1 MAHVLSQVQRSVRR
15 RRKPVALTSTHVLRH
30 PTGVSERVIQF
41 KRINEQKATII
52 SRICSRSQGSYTSP
66 TQVPHR
72 PVDASMVTVNT
83 IPTAIL
89 DDDER
94 TIPILDV
101 RTSAL
106 NDSGNPIRDQIVAGM
121 STLGDKWP
129 AAVLF
134 DERGLKLYDAKVSQA
149 DGYYP
154 FVAEMKILHNHADDI
169 AHAILSRGTPGSVGQ
184 DVIELG
190 SGPMKKTALLLS
202 AFARQISGTRPIPTT
217 NYYALDLDKRELIRT
232 LGELGKSEVGPAL
245 KGKMST
251 AGLWG
256 TYDDGLRFIA
266 DGGLQ
271 GSGKV
276 PQDTEDSDSE
286 SDSTPVPK
294 PSNPGQPLHML
305 FVGTSIS
312 NFETRQ
318 EASAFLRSLPLRPG
332 SGDTLLLGM
341 DQNDNVEEIE
351 RAYNNPDGTSK
362 EFLMNALVNAGRIL
376 GDESLFCQDGWEYVA
391 HFNTSLRRFEYHFE
405 ALRALDIIDP
415 MTGIS
420 YTFSKSDQILA
431 HVSHKF
437 SPGDADKLFAEADL
451 RPMDRWTDDSSKY
464 TVWLLER
471 PAA

>member
-1 MAHVLSQVQRSVRR
+1 MSSLLRWYHVSA
-15 RRKPVALTSTHVLRH
+15 PVAE
-30 PTGVSERVIQF
+30 G
-41 KRINEQKATII
+41 
-52 SRICSRSQGSYTSP
+52 P
-66 TQVPHR
+66 TQTLQRFHAAAMVR
-72 PVDASMVTVNT
+72 IDA
-83 IPTAIL
+83 IPAAIL
-89 DDDER
+89 DDDEC

-121 STLGDKWP
+121 STLGNKWP

-134 DERGLKLYDAKVSQA
+134 DERGLKLYDMSVSQA

-154 FVAEMKILHNHADDI
+154 FVAEMRILHNHADDI
-169 AHAILSRGTPGSVGQ
+169 AHAIFRRGAAGFAGE
-184 DVIELG
+184 DVVELG

-202 AFARQISGTRPIPTT
+202 AFSRQISNTAPIPSSR
-217 NYYALDLDKRELIRT
+217 YYALDLDKRELVRT
-232 LGELGKSEVGPAL
+232 LGHLGKSDVGPAL
-245 KGKMST
+245 KGKMSM

-266 DGGLQ
+266 SGGLQ
-271 GSGKV
+271 V
-276 PQDTEDSDSE
+276 PGQVAASQAGEDSDSD
-286 SDSTPVPK
+286 SDSTPVPTSFN
-294 PSNPGQPLHML
+294 PSRPLHML

-318 EASAFLRSLPLRPG
+318 EASAFLKSLPLRPG

-351 RAYNNPDGTSK
+351 LAYNNPAGTSK

-376 GDESLFCQDGWEYVA
+376 GDESLFCQDDWAYVA

-405 ALRALDIIDP
+405 SLRAQDIVDP

-420 YTFSKSDQILA
+420 YSFHKNDQILA

-437 SPGDADKLFAEADL
+437 SPGDAEKLFAEADL
-451 RPMDRWTDDSSKY
+451 HPVNHWTDDASKY

-471 PAA
+471 PAV